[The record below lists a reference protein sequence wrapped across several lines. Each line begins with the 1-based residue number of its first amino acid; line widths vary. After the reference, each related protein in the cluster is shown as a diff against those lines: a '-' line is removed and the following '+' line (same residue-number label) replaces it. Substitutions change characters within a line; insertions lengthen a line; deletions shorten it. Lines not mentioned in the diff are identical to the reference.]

1 MGHTPVSSGFALRTG
16 VTGRYRNL
24 ALLTFISFC
33 VLCVLCGEL
42 SSCLRGCAFGR
53 DPYVALLSYEGQAT
67 LPYLGLRCYPLTL
80 YLDVPPRRD
89 ELGACHALAWLDVGC
104 WMLSSGFPYPPPLIW
119 QRDLTFRFLRKICVA
134 PSLFSSVPPWF
145 IFLLCVSLWTLCE
158 ISHLILAGFWLEYGG
173 GW

>member
-24 ALLTFISFC
+24 ALLAFISFC

-67 LPYLGLRCYPLTL
+67 LPYWGIAL
-80 YLDVPPRRD
+80 VP
-89 ELGACHALAWLDVGC
+89 AWLLT
-104 WMLSSGFPYPPPLIW
+104 WMLGVESQS
-119 QRDLTFRFLRKICVA
+119 A
-134 PSLFSSVPPWF
+134 S
-145 IFLLCVSLWTLCE
+145 
-158 ISHLILAGFWLEYGG
+158 
-173 GW
+173 